1 MKIRSITYTLDL
13 NKVGNLEYDKKVQ
26 QQIEIIRK
34 EFDEGNVEIRTVRFN
49 TLLLELKDEMFFED
63 YGQKLI
69 KVRHLA
75 LSCDVRWFNLPLDIW
90 GCPKGVFQANCK
102 TILLLI
108 REFRELFVNVLIP
121 SHASKDISKTK
132 ALVELMR
139 DISKISSNGYDS
151 FRFGISCNPVVNTP
165 FFPYSFGNS
174 DNGFSI
180 ALESVNPILNSI
192 KSFKS
197 DNRVFSNV
205 DLLDAIKEDLI
216 QHFCV
221 LDAIIDKTS
230 LKQFFTGFDASLAP
244 FPDENI
250 SVLDVLEEFG
260 LEEFGSYGTVYVTE
274 SLTRM
279 LKAALLESG
288 VISTGFNGVMYSLLE
303 DKRLCASNDN
313 DRFDIN
319 SLMLYSTVC
328 GCGLDMIPIPGEFI
342 VEEVASLILDVSS
355 LAVKHDKPLGIRLLP
370 IPFKWYGDRTEFN
383 MDFLADTKLMSL
395 NNTSLNI

>member
-49 TLLLELKDEMFFED
+49 TYLLELKEDFFFED
-63 YGQKLI
+63 YAQKLI

-90 GCPKGVFQANCK
+90 GCPKAVFQANCK
-102 TILLLI
+102 TILRLI
-108 REFRELFVNVLIP
+108 REFRELFVNIQIP
-121 SHASKDISKTK
+121 SHVSKDMSKTK

-151 FRFGISCNPVVNTP
+151 FRFGISCNPIVNTP

-197 DNRVFSNV
+197 DNRVFSNA
-205 DLLDAIKEDLI
+205 DLLDSIKEDLI

-230 LKQFFTGFDASLAP
+230 LKRFFTGFDASLAP

-279 LKAALLESG
+279 LRAALLESG

-342 VEEVASLILDVSS
+342 VEEIASLILDVSS